1 MITLVPVSFILGT
14 AFALSRGA
22 RRGGTTLIVAC
33 GMIAFSACV
42 LHAQSTGKKVYKDPT
57 GTYSVTVPSGWE
69 AQPQEGSPMVSI
81 VNAKTQISVTTGVM
95 KGPEANTPSAE
106 SQLQGIQKQFPQ
118 SCPQAKIEEQGKQ
131 TLAGIP
137 GAYMVVHC
145 VTQSGPETM
154 KFTAATKPGVVALMI
169 TASPGTAYLKELIPL
184 MEISSSFKLL
194 GASAPMQGMGM
205 GRGQRPA
212 SMSGQNSMQ
221 GEGMGDP
228 TAQAQS
234 QSGMQANAGGN
245 FPDPGQ
251 AGAGPAGGGGFHD
264 PQGRYALTPPSGWN
278 TAVDGNAGT
287 ATFSQGGSWA
297 TVATGSG
304 AEPAAANHQ
313 IVQQIQA
320 QYKDFKIL
328 NEGDF
333 QNNGHPAH
341 GTNATGINPK
351 GVRVSVLV
359 VSIGAGSSNYL
370 SIISSAPNDQAQQI
384 NGVIMQMVNSVRF
397 AGE

>member
-1 MITLVPVSFILGT
+1 MITLLPVLFVLGM
-14 AFALSRGA
+14 AFAGSRGA
-22 RRGGTTLIVAC
+22 RRGGTALIVAC
-33 GMIAFSACV
+33 AMIAASIV
-42 LHAQSTGKKVYKDPT
+42 HAQTAGKKIYKDPT

-69 AQPQEGSPMVSI
+69 AQPQAGSPMVSI

-118 SCPQAKIEEQGKQ
+118 SCPQAKIQEQGKQ

-184 MEISSSFKLL
+184 MEISSSLKVL
-194 GASAPMQGMGM
+194 GSSTPMQGMGM

-212 SMSGQNSMQ
+212 
-221 GEGMGDP
+221 GMGNP
-228 TAQAQS
+228 NAQAQG
-234 QSGMQANAGGN
+234 QAGMQANAGGN
-245 FPDPGQ
+245 FPEPGQ
-251 AGAGPAGGGGFHD
+251 AGGGMAGVGGFKD
-264 PQGRYALTPPSGWN
+264 PQGRYTLTPPPGWN

-313 IVQQIQA
+313 IVLQIQA

-359 VSIGAGSSNYL
+359 VSIAAGSSNYL
-370 SIISSAPNDQAQQI
+370 SVISSAPNDQAQQI

-397 AGE
+397 GGE

>member
-1 MITLVPVSFILGT
+1 MITLVPVLLVLGM
-14 AFALSRGA
+14 AFACSRGA
-22 RRGGTTLIVAC
+22 KRGGLVLAVAC
-33 GMIAFSACV
+33 AMLAASA
-42 LHAQSTGKKVYKDPT
+42 LHAQSAGKKIYKDPT
-57 GTYSVTVPSGWE
+57 GTYSVTVPAGWE
-69 AQPQEGSPMVSI
+69 AQPQQGSPMVSI

-95 KGPEANTPSAE
+95 KGPEANTPTAE

-118 SCPQAKIEEQGKQ
+118 SCPQAKILEQGKQ
-131 TLAGIP
+131 TIAGIP

-184 MEISSSFKLL
+184 MEISSSVKVL
-194 GASAPMQGMGM
+194 GPSTPMRGMGM
-205 GRGQRPA
+205 GRQSQMQGQ
-212 SMSGQNSMQ
+212 SMGGPSMQ
-221 GEGMGDP
+221 P
-228 TAQAQS
+228 QVAQPQG
-234 QSGMQANAGGN
+234 QPGMQGNAGA
-245 FPDPGQ
+245 FPDPGS
-251 AGAGPAGGGGFHD
+251 GAGVAGGGSFHD
-264 PQGRYALTPPSGWN
+264 PKGRYSLTPPSGWN

-297 TVATGSG
+297 TVATASG
-304 AEPAAANHQ
+304 AQPAAANQ
-313 IVQQIQA
+313 KIVQQIQA

-359 VSIGAGSSNYL
+359 VSIGAGGSNYV